1 MVPSSGSRIRNWSIL
16 AILFS
21 GALYTCYKFYKVC
34 LFIWTPQVF
43 LRLIAE
49 VVVRPV
55 ASADISE
62 LSFAYQIL
70 NAIGHMCTLNLKNVD
85 DF

>member
-1 MVPSSGSRIRNWSIL
+1 MLQVLQG
-16 AILFS
+16 
-21 GALYTCYKFYKVC
+21 
-34 LFIWTPQVF
+34 LFIYLDPASF

-70 NAIGHMCTLNLKNVD
+70 NVIGHMCTLNLKNVD